1 MMDQIK
7 IKLPT
12 IEISDEFVS
21 PTEYLRLIVT
31 QQAEH
36 LGLLDGENTDA
47 YRKRIECEISI
58 FEQCN
63 AIDYLL
69 RVWDFLLTYE
79 ILPDLTI
86 RRSMASASL
95 VCYLLDITKFDPVKY
110 GLMFSRFL
118 TDHATSIPS
127 FEFSIGEDL
136 FELRCGLSELGYT
149 INRREDESDNNSISL
164 HKSHPATL
172 IEKTLDYIYRNN
184 GLRIL
189 PNDFPL
195 DDAAT
200 FNMLNHAHTDG
211 IPHLQGDEIAQTLF
225 ELRPAHFEEL
235 IPLCAMNCV
244 GVEKAL
250 CDYCHIVRH
259 KNSLWWE
266 RELHNP
272 PIVIYQEQ
280 IMHMALA
287 RGFKDFEADQ
297 IRKYI
302 GIKQIDKLS
311 VYRQRWIE
319 ASDEK
324 SWDLVVNSGLYA
336 FPKAYAIVMAHQ
348 AYTCAYLK
356 THFPEEYTR
365 AAMYVVASGTL

>member
-1 MMDQIK
+1 MDQIK
-7 IKLPT
+7 INLPT

-36 LGLLDGENTDA
+36 LGLLDGENADA

-69 RVWDFLLTYE
+69 RVWDFLLTCE
-79 ILPDLTI
+79 VLPDLTI
-86 RRSMASASL
+86 RRSMTSASL

-136 FELRCGLSELGYT
+136 FDLRCGLSELGYT
-149 INRREDESDNNSISL
+149 INRRGDESENNSISL
-164 HKSHPATL
+164 YKSHPATL
-172 IEKTLDYIYRNN
+172 IEKTLDYIHRNN
-184 GLRIL
+184 GLHIL

-211 IPHLQGDEIAQTLF
+211 IPHLQGDEIAQALF
-225 ELRPAHFEEL
+225 ELRPERFEEL

-244 GVEKAL
+244 GAATNL
-250 CDYCHIVRH
+250 CDYSHIVKRNGSH
-259 KNSLWWE
+259 LWE

-272 PIVIYQEQ
+272 PLIIYQEQ

-302 GIKQIDKLS
+302 GKKQIDKLS

-319 ASDEK
+319 ASDVK

-348 AYTCAYLK
+348 AYICAYLK
-356 THFPEEYTR
+356 NHFPEEYTR
-365 AAMYVVASGTL
+365 AAMYVAASGTL